1 MLTFLFNEENAAL
14 TSEQRVAKW
23 QFIVMDINR
32 DKVRGQKVA
41 RTSRISCNGDV
52 NSDLSVCY

>member
-23 QFIVMDINR
+23 QFIIMDINR
-32 DKVRGQKVA
+32 DKVRGTK
-41 RTSRISCNGDV
+41 SG
-52 NSDLSVCY
+52 